1 MTNFRR
7 YVLLLSFYNTLILN
21 LIHNIVKLLVI
32 CLHCTLLNYLQQS
45 LSKRTDIQCMVV
57 VLHTFFLLWQMGK
70 QTMGFPVHALDRR
83 ADNKLYKLQ
92 TPQSPVVRPVMYDHY
107 EMDTYPLGTNA
118 IVAVMSYT
126 VSTTVLYWSCST
138 CIWSYCIFRMYLYT
152 VNQQNLNMLVRRHF
166 SAPQDAKLL
175 FLDL

>member
-1 MTNFRR
+1 
-7 YVLLLSFYNTLILN
+7 
-21 LIHNIVKLLVI
+21 
-32 CLHCTLLNYLQQS
+32 
-45 LSKRTDIQCMVV
+45 
-57 VLHTFFLLWQMGK
+57 MGK

-126 VSTTVLYWSCST
+126 VSTTLVHVFGHIVHVECICILWISKIWT
-138 CIWSYCIFRMYLYT
+138 CLSEDTFLLLKM
-152 VNQQNLNMLVRRHF
+152 QNYF
-166 SAPQDAKLL
+166 
-175 FLDL
+175 F

>member
-1 MTNFRR
+1 M
-7 YVLLLSFYNTLILN
+7 
-21 LIHNIVKLLVI
+21 
-32 CLHCTLLNYLQQS
+32 
-45 LSKRTDIQCMVV
+45 
-57 VLHTFFLLWQMGK
+57 FFLLWQMGK

-126 VSTTVLYWSCST
+126 VSTTVWYWSCST
-138 CIWSYCIFRMYLYT
+138 CIWSYCTCRMYLYT
-152 VNQQNLNMLVRRHF
+152 VNQQNLNMLVRFEHACQKTLLCSSRCKITF
-166 SAPQDAKLL
+166 SWFVMYADLKFLSQDSV
-175 FLDL
+175 FIYFN